1 VFPSSQWNYA
11 LAVNEKT
18 IAEAPVTE
26 RPVGPSPF
34 SLKQAPVT
42 LQVEARGLPPWR
54 AIDGAA
60 DPVPQSP
67 VTSDEPQQSIT
78 LVPYA
83 AAKLRVT
90 AFPVLKS

>member
-1 VFPSSQWNYA
+1 M
-11 LAVNEKT
+11 
-18 IAEAPVTE
+18 
-26 RPVGPSPF
+26 
-34 SLKQAPVT
+34 T
-42 LQVEARGLPPWR
+42 LRVEARRLPSWQ

-67 VTSDEPQQSIT
+67 VTSEEPQQSIT

>member
-1 VFPSSQWNYA
+1 
-11 LAVNEKT
+11 
-18 IAEAPVTE
+18 VTE
-26 RPVGPSPF
+26 RPVGPSLF
-34 SLKQAPVT
+34 SLKDAPVK
-42 LQVEARGLPPWR
+42 LRVEARRLPSWR

-67 VTSDEPQQSIT
+67 VTSEEPQQSLT